1 MRPQLKQHQH
11 GHGETASEICQ
22 NPAEGGITITYRG
35 NLFAKIR
42 GRAVQGSTLKLKYER
57 VPLPSTFNY
66 WKTNFKT
73 EVRSSSSHSK
83 EAMPWKSEVEV
94 ANSVNDLKT
103 SRSMSGRVYP
113 IFETLDARIASALK
127 KFIHNANFKKKVH
140 FEERKAQK
148 EDRILRGKRT

>member
-1 MRPQLKQHQH
+1 MGTERPQARFVKTLPSVELPSHM
-11 GHGETASEICQ
+11 EEISSRRFVVE
-22 NPAEGGITITYRG
+22 PS
-35 NLFAKIR
+35 K
-42 GRAVQGSTLKLKYER
+42 GSNLKLKYER

-73 EVRSSSSHSK
+73 EVRSSSGHPK
-83 EAMPWKSEVEV
+83 EAMPWKSEVEM

-113 IFETLDARIASALK
+113 IFETVDARIASALK
-127 KFIHNANFKKKVH
+127 KFIHNANFKKKVP

>member
-1 MRPQLKQHQH
+1 MGTERPQARFVKTLPSV
-11 GHGETASEICQ
+11 ELPSRMEEISSRRFVVE
-22 NPAEGGITITYRG
+22 PS
-35 NLFAKIR
+35 K
-42 GRAVQGSTLKLKYER
+42 GSTLKLKYER
-57 VPLPSTFNY
+57 VSLPSTFNH

-73 EVRSSSSHSK
+73 EVGSSSGHPE
-83 EAMPWKSEVEV
+83 EAMPWKSEVER

-103 SRSMSGRVYP
+103 SRSMSGTVYS